1 MQMKTILNNE
11 LLKALRGRRSQNQ
24 INRKL
29 GFTYNQ
35 VSRWETGQKRIL
47 WQDFIKLAKSC
58 GCNLQKVFYS
68 TFLYLGDVKDP
79 LAIIK
84 HLTGSAKVAHIAGLA
99 GVSRFKAARWLKKKT
114 EPTLDEILSLMT
126 ETKRVIFISNM
137 VDMKMMPSLS
147 KAYNKYLA
155 MKELLLRFPVASGV
169 YCCFELGQYRN
180 QEKHVHGLVA
190 RMTGITKSEEKE
202 IIELLVKAGK
212 IIRRNGKYFHLEP
225 FLTRDAGGDFL
236 SGLVSKLYWSKRAIE
251 YMEKL
256 SEPDFHSLFQYQVFN
271 IGQQAY
277 EKIIER
283 ASFFEKEVLSII
295 ANHHEAKTCTKIV
308 NFQIMD
314 LEKMSH
320 LYS

>member
-1 MQMKTILNNE
+1 MKSILNNE
-11 LLKALRGRRSQNQ
+11 LLKALRAHRSQNQ

-29 GFTYNQ
+29 GLNYNQ

-84 HLTGSAKVAHIAGLA
+84 HLTGSAKVSTIAAMA
-99 GVSRFKAARWLKKKT
+99 GVSRFKAGRWFSKKA
-114 EPTLDEILSLMT
+114 EPTLAEMLSLMT
-126 ETKRVIFISNM
+126 STKRVIFISNM
-137 VDMKMMPSLS
+137 VDMKLMPSLS
-147 KAYNKYLA
+147 KEYDKYLA
-155 MKELLLRFPVASGV
+155 MKELLMRFPVASGV
-169 YCCFELGQYRN
+169 YSCLGLEQYRI
-180 QEKHVHGLVA
+180 QEKHVCGFVA
-190 RMTGITKSEEKE
+190 RMTGITKNQESE
-202 IIELLVKAGK
+202 IIELLLKAGK
-212 IIRRNGKYFHLEP
+212 IVKRNGKYFHLEP

-236 SGLVSKLYWSKRAIE
+236 SGLVSKRYWSARAIE

-256 SEPDFHSLFQYQVFN
+256 NEPDFHSLFQYQVFN
-271 IGQQAY
+271 TSQKAY

-283 ASFFEKEVLSII
+283 ASFFEKDVLNII
-295 ANHHEAKTCTKIV
+295 ANDQENKTYTKIV

-314 LEKMSH
+314 LEKMSR
-320 LYS
+320 S